1 MFYGADANSVFVMM
15 EADAVVADSQ
25 PELRRF
31 DVLETFDIAFTR
43 FQITSQRVEDTE
55 GGA

>member
-31 DVLETFDIAFTR
+31 DVLER
-43 FQITSQRVEDTE
+43 LTSPSPVSK
-55 GGA
+55 